1 MANIEDVGKNAA
13 QKVGNSAAQQASSA
27 ASNAAQNIANSSSK
41 SVNQVPKYS
50 ATSSVSPSNSSN
62 NKPNLSNNNSKNYV
76 SNVGA
81 SNGSSSVD
89 TEDMTPD
96 EEKEFKKQRDIEN
109 NAEALDAV
117 ADVAAS
123 SGNAYAQL
131 FGRAHKVLSKNQ
143 AYRNFTAK
151 VTRSANKLAPGAQ
164 SMINKAVE
172 SGAAEKAAAA
182 VAAKNGEADKAA
194 ENATKNGLDD
204 STKKAVKQAARRAGD
219 KGKSEHSYET
229 EGMIILKNP
238 ITWII
243 VAFFI
248 IIILLVSCFVL
259 FFDNSSK
266 KGGTCEFPYVEM
278 DYYDKITVKDGDQF
292 FDVDLEDYVPGVIA
306 HEVRDFEDSPEM
318 LKVQAI
324 AARTYA
330 QYMMR
335 YQGYVINSA
344 VNQTYDPDDK
354 YTTPGNPIYEASQA
368 TAGLVLIRYDEN
380 NTPRFIMSEYDALAI
395 DESCGGKEDV
405 ANNYVI
411 ICQGKIK
418 VPIDWLKA
426 GMIESDYNF
435 FKRNFHG
442 RGMSQWGGY
451 YLTKEKGYDYKQV
464 LNLFYGD
471 AQIVSLYP
479 CLSGLLDIQV
489 TPGDIQE
496 LDYYTAQ
503 DFFKD
508 NGTSIKAVNDGLLDV
523 ILSSGPGTREAV
535 VNGAIYTINAFV
547 SLGKKIPYQ
556 WAGGQGY
563 WFSSHDYVVG
573 TYYGINP
580 WWGEESHSSQFGHD
594 YDSLGLDCGSWVT
607 WTLRNGGLSYPGNGY
622 IGYKSITNV
631 ERYDPQNPDKYQGQP
646 GDILSGNDHV
656 ALILQY
662 FEDEGGKGYYIAEAN
677 GFEKGINIHKKY
689 LYEIDD
695 DYDVI
700 DMSYHYENSRTPDF
714 EQAFQDGRKD

>member
-1 MANIEDVGKNAA
+1 MANIDDVGKNTA
-13 QKVGNSAAQQASSA
+13 KKIENTTAQQASSA
-27 ASNAAQNIANSSSK
+27 ASNAAHNLASSSGSDTNK
-41 SVNQVPKYS
+41 NMRPKYR
-50 ATSSVSPSNSSN
+50 VSPGKEGSIDTINRSSN
-62 NKPNLSNNNSKNYV
+62 NTGDLSS
-76 SNVGA
+76 
-81 SNGSSSVD
+81 
-89 TEDMTPD
+89 D

-109 NAEALDAV
+109 NAEALDTV
-117 ADVAAS
+117 ADVAANS
-123 SGNAYAQL
+123 RNGVANFFGN
-131 FGRAHKVLSKNQ
+131 AHKVLAKNEG
-143 AYRNFTAK
+143 YRNAAANAAR
-151 VTRSANKLAPGAQ
+151 VANKLAPGAQ

-172 SGAAEKAAAA
+172 SGAADKVADA
-182 VAAKNGEADKAA
+182 VSAKNGEADKAG
-194 ENATKNGLDD
+194 EKKLDD
-204 STKKAVKQAARRAGD
+204 STKKEIKKAAKEAGD
-219 KGKSEHSYET
+219 KGKSEHSVET
-229 EGMIILKNP
+229 EGMVIIKNP
-238 ITWII
+238 LTWII
-243 VAFFI
+243 LAFVI
-248 IIILLVSCFVL
+248 VMTCLMMVLIPLLHTPTG
-259 FFDNSSK
+259 K
-266 KGGTCEFPYVEM
+266 RGGTCEFPYVEM

-306 HEVRDFEDSPEM
+306 HEVGDFEDSPEM

-344 VNQTYDPDDK
+344 VNQTYDPDEK
-354 YTTPGNPIYEASQA
+354 YTTPGNPIYDASQA

-380 NTPRFIMSEYDALAI
+380 DTPRFIMSEYDALAI
-395 DESCGGKEDV
+395 DESCGGKEDT

-435 FKRNFHG
+435 FKTHFHG

-451 YLTKEKGYDYKQV
+451 YLTKEQGYDYKQV

-479 CLSGLLDIQV
+479 CLAGLLDIQV
-489 TPGDIQE
+489 TPDDIPE

-547 SLGKKIPYQ
+547 SLGRKIPYQ
-556 WAGGQGY
+556 WAGGQGNWY
-563 WFSSHDYVVG
+563 SDHDYVVG

-580 WWGEESHSSQFGHD
+580 WWGEESHSYAFGND

-607 WTLRNGGLSYPGNGY
+607 WALRNGGLSYPGNGY

-646 GDILSGNDHV
+646 GDILSGNSHV

-677 GFEKGINIHKKY
+677 GYEKGVNIHKKY